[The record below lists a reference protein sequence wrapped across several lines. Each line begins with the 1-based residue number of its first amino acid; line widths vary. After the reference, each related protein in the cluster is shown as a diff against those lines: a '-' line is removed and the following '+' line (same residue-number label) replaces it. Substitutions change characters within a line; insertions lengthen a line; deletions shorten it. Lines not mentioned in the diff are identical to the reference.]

1 MHAFGRAVAAYTQ
14 GDFAAAVGYLRLL
27 DRGVPVPEHLA
38 AAHAA
43 LHATLAARARNWDRC
58 CDWYLGSLAPR
69 DVHTAVSAGESCATD
84 GCGSSAEALCG
95 QCGRGACPAHGV
107 RDSHRVHRCVPCL
120 NGALTNLAHAAVLAG
135 RTEEAVRVL
144 RSWSRDGDPS
154 AASDLLRSLAP
165 EDDADG
171 PDDTRATE
179 DAEGTAGTRAGT
191 RAGTGADTKDV
202 RRTVPQFLSRQ
213 HALAFAL
220 RQALGRGGLAEWERI
235 GRLTARD
242 GTGRVSELYRQA
254 AARAARRLTARG
266 EHLLAWGAWLRLWQ
280 SRPFDLDVAHGLGV
294 AALRLLACGESLT
307 TGVRAATTRQA
318 TACWS
323 AVLHS
328 PGHRK
333 SLQEAGREE
342 FDDGVWATAVESLR
356 THVTQLLQDEDRTAG
371 HSPALSL
378 ELKWRVECEAA
389 SRWAGLRPAS
399 APATPAPEFFCG
411 PLYLDEVASISA
423 DWARRMREVREN
435 IPLDGPFAALET
447 PPETPSL
454 AELFAPEAALATL
467 LREGRWQEVINTV
480 EESRPDWRTRTHAG
494 PDAGAATGQVTGRA
508 TGRATGP
515 GEGRPAA
522 LEILSTALVR
532 RAQEYAKGKRWTEAL
547 RDFEQAQEAG
557 QDVSPYADVICR
569 AAVGAGAT
577 VRGQVK
583 VANTQAGLLERAL
596 QLAPGHPDLIRNLTA
611 VSLRLAD
618 QAEKAGRREEAERRY
633 RRACELSPK
642 DRQAAD
648 GLARV
653 QRRSGRLL
661 ADILYADSLRNAREG
676 SRAKALSLMRDAA
689 ACMKGLP
696 DERFSGGYA
705 ATDVARGLW
714 RALAPYDASDEA
726 GVRAYVEALWL
737 SISYQ
742 PIEEISRAPG
752 SSGLA
757 EALAVLAGHLL
768 RRDAYED
775 VIALAERC
783 TGAEGS
789 LERFRTVL
797 ADAHDRRAEQRRRAG
812 DRAGAHQ
819 DSRTAR
825 RLRISV
831 QEKLFDLDFPEG
843 S

>member
-1 MHAFGRAVAAYTQ
+1 MRTFERAVAAYAQ

-27 DRGVPVPEHLA
+27 DQGVPLPEHLA
-38 AAHAA
+38 AAHAG

-58 CDWYLGSLAPR
+58 CDWYIGSLAPR
-69 DVHTAVSAGESCATD
+69 DQQVAVPGAVLCGTD
-84 GCGSSAEALCG
+84 GCGSPDGSHCG

-107 RDSHRVHRCVPCL
+107 RNSQRVHRCVPCL

-144 RSWSRDGDPS
+144 RSWSRRGDPS

-165 EDDADG
+165 EDDADDPG
-171 PDDTRATE
+171 GVE
-179 DAEGTAGTRAGT
+179 GVQGVQGIEGTGN
-191 RAGTGADTKDV
+191 V
-202 RRTVPQFLSRQ
+202 QRTAPQFLSRQ

-220 RQALGRGGLAEWERI
+220 RQALGRGGLSEWERI

-242 GTGRVSELYRQA
+242 GTGPVSELYRQA
-254 AARAARRLTARG
+254 AARAARRLTADG
-266 EHLLAWGAWLRLWQ
+266 EHLLARDAWLRLWR

-294 AALRLLACGESLT
+294 AALRVLASGESLT
-307 TGVRAATTRQA
+307 AGVRAATIRQA

-328 PGHRK
+328 PAHRK
-333 SLQEAGREE
+333 ALREALREAGREE
-342 FDDGVWATAVESLR
+342 FDDGVWTTAVESLR
-356 THVTQLLQDEDRTAG
+356 THITQLLQDEDRAAG
-371 HSPALSL
+371 HSPARSL

-389 SRWAGLRPAS
+389 SRWTGLPPAV

-435 IPLDGPFAALET
+435 IPLAGPFAAL
-447 PPETPSL
+447 ETPSL

-467 LREGRWQEVINTV
+467 LREGRWQEVISAV
-480 EESRPDWRTRTHAG
+480 EEA
-494 PDAGAATGQVTGRA
+494 
-508 TGRATGP
+508 

-522 LEILSTALVR
+522 QKILSAALVR

-547 RDFEQAQEAG
+547 RDFEQAQETG
-557 QDVSPYADVICR
+557 QDVAPYADLICR

-596 QLAPGHPDLIRNLTA
+596 QLAPGHVELIRNLTA

-618 QAEKAGRREEAERRY
+618 QAEKSGRREEAERRY
-633 RRACELSPK
+633 RRAAELSPK

-648 GLARV
+648 GLARN

-661 ADILYADSLRNAREG
+661 ADILYADSLRKAREG
-676 SRAKALSLMRDAA
+676 SRAKALALMREAA
-689 ACMKGLP
+689 TCMKGVA
-696 DERFSGGYA
+696 DERFSGEYA

-714 RALAPYDASDEA
+714 RALVPYDASDEDS
-726 GVRAYVEALWL
+726 VRAYAETLWL

-742 PIEEISRAPG
+742 PIEETSGAGATGTPG
-752 SSGLA
+752 LSD
-757 EALAVLAGHLL
+757 ALALLAGHLL
-768 RRDAYED
+768 RRDAYEE
-775 VIALAERC
+775 VVALGERC

-789 LERFRTVL
+789 LKSFHAVL
-797 ADAHDRRAEQRRRAG
+797 ADAHDRRAEHRRKAG
-812 DRAGAHQ
+812 DRTGAYKDAQ
-819 DSRTAR
+819 TAR

-831 QEKLFDLDFPEG
+831 QEKLFDLDSPEG